1 MPKDVHR
8 QLRHAAWKGDV
19 RLAKKALKRGA
30 DVEGMD
36 ADFFT
41 PTLIAARWGQVK
53 MLQLLVERHN
63 ASLLSRTREGDTAY
77 GLAELYGHTNVAEWL
92 ARKGCST
99 APNPMRS
106 HAAGGEDERPVCE
119 DGAGISSEEESRTI
133 WVGGIPAHMA
143 ADATSATLTS
153 MFEKFGELAA
163 ISTRQKP
170 GELKS
175 WAFVTYTERS
185 AAQAALAAADTLVT
199 PSDRRSAGV
208 TLQVRPSQVSQQLFI
223 NEQKGSLGQLAK
235 VWQRRTPP
243 QEEINRIREE
253 VRAKYNELRLQSER
267 DAGSREVEAAPG
279 LDTTSRSRECELAPD
294 LPRTRSDVGATGT
307 AVDGLLDQQSF
318 PVRYSLGHGGARDY
332 KLGVGTMGLAL
343 FDGPVPVF
351 TWPFK
356 VVVSARAVE
365 SKKGGIE
372 LRLEVNSGTK
382 LRRLVFSTEYAD
394 ELDTLIQQRLAS
406 LLASM
411 SVGGMQDQAMP
422 FSTVGPDEYLKVDGV
437 SVPFEVASFGPR
449 RFKLH
454 SCRAIGAGTT
464 GAFDET
470 EVAGCALALRR
481 QGKYDFSFVETI
493 VKAQAAGA
501 VACLVV
507 NYCDEFVV
515 PKDRW
520 AAARIVIPVLTL
532 PLTIGGGMLARHGAP
547 QISFSFGTSGPDPA
561 LADGDGMVSAGTG
574 LHLSD
579 GEDDAAG
586 VDTVEGEQDQYV
598 SSSEEERP
606 VSEDGPAIPSE
617 EESRTIW
624 VGGIPAH
631 MAADATSATLT
642 SMFEKFGELA
652 AISTRQKPGELK
664 SWAFVTYTERSAAQ
678 AALAAAVTCGGVT
691 LQVRPSQVSRHLAEN
706 RLHGTQGALASVWQR
721 QMEKEAEWMGSL
733 LGGLNRDTHYQ
744 AAKEIIAQNLGLRNE
759 ELEDELEDQ
768 ELEELLL
775 ASWDSAHDDGADFD
789 SHDFVQGF
797 SVGVKVGQSLPL
809 PRKAGTGGLGL
820 PPKSAAQHP
829 TGILVP
835 QPEPAPA
842 PTHLEKLSQGRGVS
856 ADFMITSQ
864 GVTCDV

>member
-1 MPKDVHR
+1 MPPKDVHR

-106 HAAGGEDERPVCE
+106 HAAGGEDERPV
-119 DGAGISSEEESRTI
+119 
-133 WVGGIPAHMA
+133 
-143 ADATSATLTS
+143 SA
-153 MFEKFGELAA
+153 
-163 ISTRQKP
+163 
-170 GELKS
+170 
-175 WAFVTYTERS
+175 
-185 AAQAALAAADTLVT
+185 
-199 PSDRRSAGV
+199 
-208 TLQVRPSQVSQQLFI
+208 
-223 NEQKGSLGQLAK
+223 
-235 VWQRRTPP
+235 
-243 QEEINRIREE
+243 
-253 VRAKYNELRLQSER
+253 
-267 DAGSREVEAAPG
+267 
-279 LDTTSRSRECELAPD
+279 
-294 LPRTRSDVGATGT
+294 
-307 AVDGLLDQQSF
+307 
-318 PVRYSLGHGGARDY
+318 
-332 KLGVGTMGLAL
+332 
-343 FDGPVPVF
+343 
-351 TWPFK
+351 
-356 VVVSARAVE
+356 
-365 SKKGGIE
+365 
-372 LRLEVNSGTK
+372 
-382 LRRLVFSTEYAD
+382 
-394 ELDTLIQQRLAS
+394 
-406 LLASM
+406 
-411 SVGGMQDQAMP
+411 
-422 FSTVGPDEYLKVDGV
+422 
-437 SVPFEVASFGPR
+437 
-449 RFKLH
+449 
-454 SCRAIGAGTT
+454 
-464 GAFDET
+464 
-470 EVAGCALALRR
+470 
-481 QGKYDFSFVETI
+481 
-493 VKAQAAGA
+493 
-501 VACLVV
+501 
-507 NYCDEFVV
+507 
-515 PKDRW
+515 
-520 AAARIVIPVLTL
+520 
-532 PLTIGGGMLARHGAP
+532 
-547 QISFSFGTSGPDPA
+547 
-561 LADGDGMVSAGTG
+561 
-574 LHLSD
+574 
-579 GEDDAAG
+579 
-586 VDTVEGEQDQYV
+586 
-598 SSSEEERP
+598 
-606 VSEDGPAIPSE
+606 DGPAIPSE

-744 AAKEIIAQNLGLRNE
+744 AAKEIIAQNLGLRDE

-775 ASWDSAHDDGADFD
+775 ASWDSAHDDGADFG

-797 SVGVKVGQSLPL
+797 SVGFKVGQSQRLPG
-809 PRKAGTGGLGL
+809 KAGTGGLGL

-842 PTHLEKLSQGRGVS
+842 PTHLGKLSQGRGVS